1 MPPALPSSAEL
12 RCTAT
17 MPDPVADHLQQRAGS
32 GLLHAAH
39 ILEATFRF
47 QSQPEL
53 FACTA
58 TLPDIIG
65 HSAAC
70 GASQRP
76 SMYWNGARRPCFST
90 AGHAEQQRQRAAAA
104 RRTEAVPTPQRERHL
119 DLASALLASPDASQ
133 ACHPADAA
141 AGEASQMRQCQEML
155 PPAKKLCRRV
165 PSGGVGQAA
174 ELPAQ
179 ARRGEKRSDPPEVI
193 VARASFAVKL
203 KGMKEPHVGTIALSE
218 SDSES

>member
-1 MPPALPSSAEL
+1 MQSSS
-12 RCTAT
+12 
-17 MPDPVADHLQQRAGS
+17 GS
-32 GLLHAAH
+32 GLL
-39 ILEATFRF
+39 LR
-47 QSQPEL
+47 
-53 FACTA
+53 
-58 TLPDIIG
+58 G
-65 HSAAC
+65 
-70 GASQRP
+70 G
-76 SMYWNGARRPCFST
+76 
-90 AGHAEQQRQRAAAA
+90 QRQAAAIDDGIPA
-104 RRTEAVPTPQRERHL
+104 SSMSLQYVAVPTPQRERHL